1 MIRSISFRNVSRAG
15 LDSRLAGSKPGG
27 DGDGSDFPRG
37 SVDLG
42 TQNRARW
49 GRIYIFSPRV
59 NRGPLKFTCSPTKLA
74 YIAKVIPRREAT
86 KPQIYEPQLLHSPP
100 TLIHSILTLCPALS
114 RHSSLSVVAW
124 CR

>member
-49 GRIYIFSPRV
+49 GRIYIF
-59 NRGPLKFTCSPTKLA
+59 FPTG
-74 YIAKVIPRREAT
+74 
-86 KPQIYEPQLLHSPP
+86 EPQAPKVYMQPNKIGIYS
-100 TLIHSILTLCPALS
+100 
-114 RHSSLSVVAW
+114 
-124 CR
+124 